1 MPFIETPPPREP
13 VPTTGSIPI
22 VPVKTVGSRLKSMW
36 MFIPDP
42 RIVSLIIGFSY
53 LVFLTTGI
61 VTLALPPSSIEAEYG
76 DVVMQLVGYFFIAG
90 SIIGMIGGT
99 TEFWQLER
107 VGIAGMAVG
116 LFTYLYIVIN
126 LQVAAEAG
134 NRYTQMG
141 VIVLALCLLVNR
153 LARIWRYDFKPRG

>member
-1 MPFIETPPPREP
+1 MSEP
-13 VPTTGSIPI
+13 APTTGGIPI
-22 VPVKTVGSRLKSMW
+22 VPVKTWRSRMKSLW

-53 LVFLTTGI
+53 AVFLATGI
-61 VTLALPPSSIEAEYG
+61 VTLIFPPASIEAAYG
-76 DVVMQLVGYFFIAG
+76 DVVMQLVGYFFIGG
-90 SIIGMIGGT
+90 SLLGMVGGT

-107 VGIAGMAVG
+107 VGISGMAVG
-116 LFTYLYIVIN
+116 LLTYFYIVVN
-126 LQVAAEAG
+126 LQIAAESG

-141 VIVLALCLLVNR
+141 IIVLALCLLANR

>member
-1 MPFIETPPPREP
+1 M
-13 VPTTGSIPI
+13 
-22 VPVKTVGSRLKSMW
+22 KKLW

-53 LVFLTTGI
+53 SVFLATGVI
-61 VTLALPPSSIEAEYG
+61 TLMLPPTSIEAAYG
-76 DVVMQLVGYFFIAG
+76 DVVMQLVGYFFIGG
-90 SIIGMIGGT
+90 SLLGMVGGT

-116 LFTYLYIVIN
+116 LFTYFYIVLN
-126 LQVAAEAG
+126 LQIASESG
-134 NRYTQMG
+134 NRYTHMG
-141 VIVLALCLLVNR
+141 IIILAICLLANR

>member
-1 MPFIETPPPREP
+1 MSETAT
-13 VPTTGSIPI
+13 TTGGIPI
-22 VPVKTVGSRLKSMW
+22 VPVKTWRSRMKNLW

-53 LVFLTTGI
+53 SVFLATGV
-61 VTLALPPSSIEAEYG
+61 VTLILPPTSIEAAYG
-76 DVVMQLVGYFFIAG
+76 NVVMQMVGYFFIGG
-90 SIIGMIGGT
+90 SLLGMVGGA

-116 LFTYLYIVIN
+116 LLSYLYIVVR
-126 LQVAAEAG
+126 LQLAADAG
-134 NRYTQMG
+134 NRFTQMG
-141 VIVLALCLLVNR
+141 IIILALCLLANR